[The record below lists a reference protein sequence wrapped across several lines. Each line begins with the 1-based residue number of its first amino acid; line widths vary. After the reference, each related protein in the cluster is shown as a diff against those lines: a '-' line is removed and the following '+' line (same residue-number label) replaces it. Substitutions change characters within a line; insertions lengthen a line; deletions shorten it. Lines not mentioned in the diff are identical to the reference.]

1 MPTTR
6 ADAHLC
12 GLSAPRLDLRS
23 RGKLRCRPIYRRAG
37 NHRVRSPARGCCKV
51 CYVGLHRCIH
61 FRCRRNTT
69 GVLSTGFM
77 TSTSVRTGLRAEE
90 SRIRTFRP
98 SPDQSPSELVEPCAE
113 TTWRAHGEFLLAG
126 PIVRNPSPSSR
137 ESGTNCG
144 RLRKSA
150 STELLASAA
159 LLPYSPRPCYAGIGE
174 FSVVGARNAWAAASW
189 SGSGLSLARIDRPG
203 NRAVTAAFSS

>member
-23 RGKLRCRPIYRRAG
+23 RGKLRCRPSYRRSG
-37 NHRVRSPARGCCKV
+37 NHRVRSPGRGCCKV

-77 TSTSVRTGLRAEE
+77 TSTSVRTGLRAGGGSHE
-90 SRIRTFRP
+90 RTRLWNQGFRASFWHFIP
-98 SPDQSPSELVEPCAE
+98 APNAPA
-113 TTWRAHGEFLLAG
+113 RARAATKIPPLWADL
-126 PIVRNPSPSSR
+126 PPRRTRVRNEMLEPSGGFNVKAGVAGVWPAQTRQAPWLSSHPVR
-137 ESGTNCG
+137 QP
-144 RLRKSA
+144 LR
-150 STELLASAA
+150 
-159 LLPYSPRPCYAGIGE
+159 G
-174 FSVVGARNAWAAASW
+174 AAAPQ
-189 SGSGLSLARIDRPG
+189 GLAEDQ
-203 NRAVTAAFSS
+203 